1 VPPGVT
7 VKLTEAAPAQ
17 PEDPDLE
24 SLKGIGEAYAK
35 RLRDNKITTV
45 EQLARESLDR
55 LHEILGSR
63 VNVSAVRVDALRRS
77 AQPK

>member
-1 VPPGVT
+1 

-24 SLKGIGEAYAK
+24 SLKGIGKAYAK
-35 RLRDNKITTV
+35 RLRDRKITTV

-55 LHEILGSR
+55 LDEILGPG
-63 VNVSAVRVDALRRS
+63 VNVSAIRTDAKRRS
-77 AQPK
+77 ARPE